1 MVLFHIPRP
10 ASNVESQATDKWYL
24 KTAFVRYVQPMNVSP
39 VPWSCHPPGS
49 LREGEREWTILRLH
63 QRSFPVFGLILCL
76 RGGHEYSS
84 KHRSS
89 FFKKRNFCQYN
100 RHSCFNWSISVERN
114 RQELLGVAREVQ
126 NFRHLPWIIGRFWHG
141 LAKLAGCLEL
151 HMQWARLG
159 KLGLIS
165 E

>member
-49 LREGEREWTILRLH
+49 LREGEKEWTILRLH

-89 FFKKRNFCQYN
+89 FFCSLKVNSSVSFPRILILQVRVSLFMKGSVSALCINIMLHYYTNIAGLNANFCWPIFVN
-100 RHSCFNWSISVERN
+100 VR
-114 RQELLGVAREVQ
+114 VQ
-126 NFRHLPWIIGRFWHG
+126 V
-141 LAKLAGCLEL
+141 
-151 HMQWARLG
+151 
-159 KLGLIS
+159 
-165 E
+165 

>member
-10 ASNVESQATDKWYL
+10 ASNVESLATDKWYL
-24 KTAFVRYVQPMNVSP
+24 KTAFVGYVQPMNVSP

-49 LREGEREWTILRLH
+49 LREGEKEWTILRLH

-76 RGGHEYSS
+76 QGGHEYPS

-126 NFRHLPWIIGRFWHG
+126 SFSSLSWIIGRFWHG
-141 LAKLAGCLEL
+141 LVKLAGCLEL

>member
-49 LREGEREWTILRLH
+49 LREGEKEWTILRLH

-126 NFRHLPWIIGRFWHG
+126 SFSSPTRIGRFWHG

>member
-49 LREGEREWTILRLH
+49 LREGEKEWTILRLH

-126 NFRHLPWIIGRFWHG
+126 SFSSPSLNNWIIGSPNSLDVWSCTCNG
-141 LAKLAGCLEL
+141 PD
-151 HMQWARLG
+151 
-159 KLGLIS
+159 
-165 E
+165 